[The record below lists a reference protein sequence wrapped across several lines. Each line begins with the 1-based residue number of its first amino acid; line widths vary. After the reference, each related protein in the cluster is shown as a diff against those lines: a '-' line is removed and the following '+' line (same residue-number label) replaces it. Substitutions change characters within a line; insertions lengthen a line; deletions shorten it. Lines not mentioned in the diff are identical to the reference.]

1 MTSPVSV
8 RRAAEGD
15 VDAIH
20 RLLEFYADR
29 GIVLRRS
36 REDIRE
42 RLANFVVAVDPAD
55 DAVVGCGAVRDFGG
69 ALFELR
75 SLAVDP
81 DRRGRGIGRAIV
93 EFIIADRRGSGDAS
107 QLFTLTCEPEIP
119 ATPEGDYT
127 LADPRGLY
135 VTDAHCA
142 LALTSREGNTH
153 AVLSDLGVTTYNFNG
168 YFTSVRIE

>member
-1 MTSPVSV
+1 MVNGESV
-8 RRAAEGD
+8 RGCLVVRNQHWA
-15 VDAIH
+15 
-20 RLLEFYADR
+20 FAD
-29 GIVLRRS
+29 
-36 REDIRE
+36 
-42 RLANFVVAVDPAD
+42 LA
-55 DAVVGCGAVRDFGG
+55 
-69 ALFELR
+69 
-75 SLAVDP
+75 P
-81 DRRGRGIGRAIV
+81 DGR
-93 EFIIADRRGSGDAS
+93 F
-107 QLFTLTCEPEIP
+107 LTLTCEPEIP

>member
-1 MTSPVSV
+1 MTSSVSV

-15 VDAIH
+15 IDAIH

-42 RLANFVVAVDPAD
+42 RLANFVVAVGPAD
-55 DAVVGCGAVRDFGG
+55 ASVIGCGAVRDFGG
-69 ALFELR
+69 GLFELR

-93 EFIIADRRGSGDAS
+93 EFIIAAKRDSGEPS
-107 QLFTLTCEPEIP
+107 QLFTLTCQPGFFEHL
-119 ATPEGDYT
+119 GFS
-127 LADPRGLY
+127 
-135 VTDAHCA
+135 VTDREKFPPKIWSDCRNCPRNQCCDETA
-142 LALTSREGNTH
+142 LEILFPPADR
-153 AVLSDLGVTTYNFNG
+153 
-168 YFTSVRIE
+168 R